1 MIKEALEFLAKLQ
14 TPKNQLTVE
23 VGGQTFAVRADGTVG
38 NAVRPVDLSW
48 PTPVL
53 PLGTLSGI
61 VAAYSAKVGNLGDRV
76 ALHIV
81 SHLQVDLI
89 DLDEDEHGKRRVY
102 AQAKH
107 TPDAGFKF
115 NSFMDPEAFLL
126 SFRASFFFNDE
137 AVKVQQLCSTVGA
150 ASGVAVADDGI
161 SQEVT
166 VKLGTVTRAGVTLPA
181 DGIPL
186 IPWRTF
192 RDANPIESRFLLRM
206 RGVKDQLPQ
215 IALFEIDA
223 KWQLDTVGSIRS
235 YLEGALPSAI
245 IIA

>member
-1 MIKEALEFLAKLQ
+1 VIKEALEFLAKLQ

-23 VGGQTFAVRADGTVG
+23 VGGQTFAVQADGTVG
-38 NAVRPVDLSW
+38 DAVRPVDLSW

-89 DLDEDEHGKRRVY
+89 DLDENEHGKRRVY

-115 NSFMDPEAFLL
+115 NRKPFSVRRGCGGRRNFTGSNGQVGHCHHSF
-126 SFRASFFFNDE
+126 
-137 AVKVQQLCSTVGA
+137 
-150 ASGVAVADDGI
+150 
-161 SQEVT
+161 
-166 VKLGTVTRAGVTLPA
+166 
-181 DGIPL
+181 
-186 IPWRTF
+186 
-192 RDANPIESRFLLRM
+192 
-206 RGVKDQLPQ
+206 